1 MAFKT
6 VKLATDDTISILE
19 LPAWN
24 LDEWEKAIGADC
36 TELVK
41 TQLMLD
47 LFGEMVVMIVD
58 ESGLC
63 KGLPK
68 NSVASFLYG
77 CGCPVAGDVI
87 FGILDGPDIT
97 PPTSAETLMQTL
109 KFSFRFLKERTVK

>member
-6 VKLATDDTISILE
+6 VKLTTDDTVSILE

-36 TELVK
+36 TEHVK

-63 KGLPK
+63 KRLPE
-68 NSVASFLYG
+68 NRVASYLYG

-97 PPTSAETLMQTL
+97 PPTSAESLMQTL
-109 KFSFRFLKERTVK
+109 KFNFRFLKERTVT

>member
-58 ESGLC
+58 ESGVC

-77 CGCPVAGDVI
+77 C
-87 FGILDGPDIT
+87 
-97 PPTSAETLMQTL
+97 
-109 KFSFRFLKERTVK
+109 